1 MEEHYYAS
9 IMAGGGGTRL
19 WPVSRQSKPKQ
30 ALRISGQDTLFQLSV
45 ARLQPLFDPNHIYV
59 VTNQNQAGLL
69 SPQAPAIPAENYL
82 LEPSPKG
89 TAAVVG
95 LAALRLGAEDPE
107 CVIACVTADHYIR
120 NVENFQGLLQ
130 AAYHLAQKGHL
141 VTLGISPDRPDTGY
155 GYIHRG
161 NPIDAQ
167 GEYQA
172 YGVASFKEK
181 PDLPTAKA
189 YLESGAYYWNSGMFV
204 WRADQILAEI
214 ERQLPDLYSVLE
226 AIDQAAGTADEESV
240 LHEQWSTLNNITV
253 DYGIME
259 GAQNVVVLAAD
270 QLGWLDI
277 GSWSRMFELFDPD
290 PAGNILQAPDVL
302 VMDSRDSLVFQDL
315 AQDQA
320 RLVALL
326 GVRDLIV
333 VDSHDI
339 ILVCDRH
346 RAQDVR
352 ELVDQLKEDQR
363 RRFL

>member
-1 MEEHYYAS
+1 MDHIYYAM

-19 WPVSRQSKPKQ
+19 WPLSRQSKPKQ
-30 ALRISGQDTLFQLSV
+30 ALRLSGQDSLFQLSV
-45 ARLQPLFDPNHIYV
+45 ARLQPLFDPAHIYV
-59 VTNQNQAGLL
+59 VTNEAQAQLL
-69 SPQAPAIPAENYL
+69 GPQAPSLPSDNYL
-82 LEPSPKG
+82 IEPSPRG

-95 LAALRLGAEDPE
+95 LAATRLQSEGSE

-120 NVENFQGLLQ
+120 NVEKFQGLLES
-130 AAYHLAQKGHL
+130 AYQLAQAGHL

-161 NPIDAQ
+161 QLIDKEAGNP
-167 GEYQA
+167 A
-172 YGVASFKEK
+172 YRVLSFTEK
-181 PDLPTAKA
+181 PDLETAKQ
-189 YLESGAYYWNSGMFV
+189 YLGSGEYYWNSGMFV
-204 WRADQILAEI
+204 WRADRILAEI
-214 ERQLPDLYSVLE
+214 EKQLPDLYAVLRAIGDAVGTDQEHAVLE
-226 AIDQAAGTADEESV
+226 A
-240 LHEQWSTLNNITV
+240 QWATLDNITV

-259 GAQNVVVLAAD
+259 GAQDVVVLEAD

-277 GSWSRMFELFDPD
+277 GSWSRLFELFAPD
-290 PAGNILQAPDVL
+290 PAGNIVQAPEVL
-302 VMDSRDSLVFQDL
+302 VMDSQNSLVFQET
-315 AQDQA
+315 AEDQA

-326 GVRDLIV
+326 GVKDLIV

-352 ELVDQLKEDQR
+352 ELVRKLKDDQR

>member
-1 MEEHYYAS
+1 MADHFYS
-9 IMAGGGGTRL
+9 TIMAGGGGTRL
-19 WPVSRQSKPKQ
+19 WPISRQSKPKQ
-30 ALRISGQDTLFQLSV
+30 VLRISGQDSLFQLSV
-45 ARLQPLFDPNHIYV
+45 ARLQPLFDPAQIFV
-59 VTNQNQAGLL
+59 VTNDEQASLL
-69 SPQAPAIPAENYL
+69 RPQAPAIPASNYL
-82 LEPSPKG
+82 LEPAPKG

-95 LAALRLGAEDPE
+95 LAAMRLRAKDPE

-130 AAYHLAQKGHL
+130 AAFQLAQKGHL

-161 NPIDAQ
+161 AVIQTP
-167 GEYQA
+167 GEFQA
-172 YGVASFKEK
+172 YKVASFKEK
-181 PDLPTAKA
+181 PDLDTAKS

-214 ERQLPDLYSVLE
+214 ERQLPDLYTVLQ
-226 AIDQAAGTADEESV
+226 AIDRASGTPEAEAV
-240 LHEQWSTLNNITV
+240 LQQQWSMLANITV

-259 GAQNVVVLAAD
+259 GARDVVVLAAD

-290 PAGNILQAPDVL
+290 EAGNILQAPEVL
-302 VMDSRDSLVFQDL
+302 VVDSQDSLVFQESV
-315 AQDQA
+315 QDQE

-326 GVRDLIV
+326 GVQDLIV

-339 ILVCDRH
+339 ILVCDRR

-352 ELVDQLKEDQR
+352 ELVNRLREDQR